1 MWQRTEAARRL
12 GIGTPIVQG
21 PFGGGLSS
29 IDLVVAVSEA
39 GGLGSFGVHHLAPGE
54 IADLAV
60 AIRSRTSK
68 PFALNLWVSNH
79 DPDGRSLA
87 PGQFDRAAQRFM
99 PYYRE
104 LAVRPPS
111 APAHFGQ
118 RFDDQ
123 VQALLDAAPPVFS
136 FVFGVPS
143 AAVLAEC
150 RRRHITTIGAVTT
163 VDEALAMEAAG
174 VDVIVASGFEAGGH
188 RPSFLRPAARSLTG
202 TLALVPA
209 VVDRVSVP
217 VVAAGG
223 IADGRGIAAALMLGA
238 QGAQIG
244 TAFLACEE
252 SNASQAH
259 RAALFSENARETTLT
274 RAFTGRLARSIRNRF
289 VDDWSGRDGEVLPY
303 PIQSW
308 FTGSFRQAA
317 IEQGRADLLALWAGQ
332 GAPLLE
338 HRRAE
343 ILFKSLVDQTSA
355 ALDRS

>member
-39 GGLGSFGVHHLAPGE
+39 GGLGSFGVHHLAPAE

-99 PYYRE
+99 PDDRE

-111 APAHFGQ
+111 PPAHFGQ
-118 RFDDQ
+118 TFEDQ
-123 VQALLDAAPPVFS
+123 VQAVLDAAPPVFS
-136 FVFGVPS
+136 FVFGIPP

-150 RRRHITTIGAVTT
+150 RGRDIITIGAVTN

-174 VDVIVASGFEAGGH
+174 VDLIVAYPSVRRSSLHSSRGGLAPILTT
-188 RPSFLRPAARSLTG
+188 RNDELSVSL
-202 TLALVPA
+202 L
-209 VVDRVSVP
+209 
-217 VVAAGG
+217 
-223 IADGRGIAAALMLGA
+223 
-238 QGAQIG
+238 
-244 TAFLACEE
+244 
-252 SNASQAH
+252 
-259 RAALFSENARETTLT
+259 
-274 RAFTGRLARSIRNRF
+274 
-289 VDDWSGRDGEVLPY
+289 
-303 PIQSW
+303 
-308 FTGSFRQAA
+308 
-317 IEQGRADLLALWAGQ
+317 
-332 GAPLLE
+332 
-338 HRRAE
+338 
-343 ILFKSLVDQTSA
+343 K
-355 ALDRS
+355 